1 MNIKDFPVE
10 IRLLVLE
17 DFLNRV
23 PKMSEFGNGQELIS
37 IFDVLQEIDVLR
49 KLQKSKKEN

>member
-1 MNIKDFPVE
+1 MKIEDVPIE

-37 IFDVLQEIDVLR
+37 IFDVLQEINVLR
-49 KLQKSKKEN
+49 KHQKSKKEN